1 MTSPTP
7 KRDWR
12 AQPREWDDSRRYVA
26 APVEMEAASSQV
38 QVVRSFAFLDISGFT
53 SFTDEHGPRAAHD
66 LLGSFRLLVRDI
78 AARRGVRVAKWIGDG
93 ALLVSVIPE
102 NLVAAAVD
110 IASRGT
116 AGDVGVRGGVSTG
129 PVLLLDGDDYV
140 GRALNLASRL
150 CDAVGP
156 GRVLA
161 DVDSCVT
168 LPDWIIVKPHAS
180 LRLKGLGK
188 RSDILELTIEPSAA
202 GPRVDLMAR
211 A

>member
-1 MTSPTP
+1 
-7 KRDWR
+7 
-12 AQPREWDDSRRYVA
+12 
-26 APVEMEAASSQV
+26 MESSTRQV
-38 QVVRSFAFLDISGFT
+38 QVVRSFAFLDLSGFT
-53 SFTDEHGPRAAHD
+53 SFTDEHGPRAAHE
-66 LLGSFRLLVRDI
+66 LLGAFRLLVRDI

-93 ALLVSVIPE
+93 ALLISVIPE

-116 AGDVGVRGGVSTG
+116 AGNVGVRGGVSTG

-156 GRVLA
+156 GRVLSDA
-161 DVDSCVT
+161 DSCMA
-168 LPDWIIVKPHAS
+168 LPDWVLVKPHES

-188 RSDILELTIEPSAA
+188 RSDILELTVDPAAA
-202 GPRVDLMAR
+202 GPRVDLLAR